1 MSVFG
6 TKADGMF
13 RYFVCPNDK
22 FVLNSLE
29 ETGEETGRD
38 GIIYRILKAENYQ
51 RILFVE
57 NDGSNYK
64 IFAYDTL
71 SELSYKHSDEFER
84 IDLYN
89 PNSVKAFYEKAQG
102 KQTKNNNGPAGLN
115 LGLSP
120 NLFGKKNQD
129 NTNAKSDSSLEYGR
143 RVVADFSRA
152 EDFLAIFVKLLDALK
167 HEKVQTAIVMQMD
180 LLERVNSKKVRDF
193 VDKAGR
199 AKTKKNILLYVA
211 EKREMFSNIVQKDA
225 IHYLHPMLYDFFD
238 RSGCDNS
245 SEMVSEKV
253 IEELQK
259 RNIIVVADKIGSDE
273 VANWILRQKIIKED
287 ARFKNIP
294 VSKVYSLAELLV
306 EDLLNINGKKHFK
319 DIPEKVDNYISFLY
333 GCLKDDD
340 FVKEL
345 EDKCKDLCPRE
356 IALVRDNNVL
366 HLERIAHK
374 DNHFSVMSEREKN
387 KNYLDAMG
395 ALNSMIGLQP
405 IKEELNSIFE
415 TITVMG
421 KDPDAWYSYIFAGNP
436 GTGKTQVARLMGQML
451 KAIGVLEKGH
461 VVEVTKSDIVAEY
474 IGQSGLKTRA
484 ACEKALG
491 GVLFLDEAYE
501 LVETDGYG
509 GEAFADEFCKE
520 AYNTIMNFMYNHRG
534 EICFVFAGYP
544 KKMER
549 FIKADTGMQR
559 RISKTLNFPD
569 YSIEELYSIF
579 EIMANKSGFKLADNV
594 RDVAITRIK
603 DIKSGS
609 GDNFG
614 NAGEMEKLLAECKRN
629 IASRITK
636 QLRNNSSITPE
647 ERYVILPEDLGVDT
661 ESVGE
666 EAFNVATKELYELI
680 GLQSV
685 KDQITLLMNQIKY
698 SSGNDSDKEPGH
710 YVFAGNPGTGKTE
723 VARLMGKIF
732 RAIGVLPKG
741 HVVEVSKATLVA
753 GYEGQTQKKVQELC
767 ESALGGVLFVDEAY
781 QLFTGE
787 NSGADFGKQAL
798 EVIMK
803 FMEDNRKNISV
814 IFAGYEDKMNELYKV
829 NSGLHSRISKT
840 IKFTD
845 YTVEELVDIL
855 KLMMSKEGLTA
866 DEKFYKKVYKY
877 ISEYK
882 KNQSKDFGNAR
893 DIRKILN
900 ELKQNKAKRLAAKD
914 QKGEHVTEED
924 KSVLLPEDIPIFS
937 DSEDL
942 TYEEAMEK
950 LNSLIGLQNVKYQIT
965 SLLNK
970 QTFSSTQTQ
979 SKEPGHYVFAG
990 NPGTGKTEVA
1000 RLMGKIFKALGL
1012 LEKGHVVEVSKA
1024 DLVAG
1029 YVGQTEDKTR
1039 EICKKA
1045 LGGVLFVDEAYQL
1058 FANENAGA
1066 DFGKQ
1071 ALEVIMKF
1079 MEDNRNNLSVIF
1091 AGYEQKMNR
1100 LYEVNEGL
1108 KSRISQIIVFPDYTP
1123 DELVDI
1129 LKLMMKKRNLAAEPP
1144 FFESIKS
1151 YFTSRKIAD
1160 GKNFGN
1166 AREVRRTLDLLD
1178 LNKANRLALKMSQG
1192 GIVSESD
1199 KLMLLIDDI
1208 PKYTETAR
1216 EEVHKNTYQKLD
1228 RESIEAVLPEY
1239 EPKSYTKQ
1247 EISSIIDKSI
1257 LFVRTDIGCGTAFL
1271 ISPDGYAVTC
1281 NHVIEGARQIDAR
1294 LRIPGR
1300 IGGTDSWHE
1309 CTVVN
1314 TRKDIDIAVIKLNGS
1329 NFPYLNI
1336 AKPERK
1342 INRGEEF
1349 VLMGYP
1355 FGHMTANDPTMFSGS
1370 ISSSENQRDEDGL
1383 VRYNID
1389 AQAKCGDSGAPII
1402 SLLDG
1407 CVIGV
1412 LMGSITNQSGDLTE
1426 EINYMRPI
1434 IYLWEE
1440 FME

>member
-6 TKADGMF
+6 TSADGMF

-29 ETGEETGRD
+29 ETDRD
-38 GIIYRILKAENYQ
+38 GIIYRILKSENYQ

-57 NDGSNYK
+57 NDGSYYK

-71 SELSYKHSDEFER
+71 SELSYKHRLDFENT
-84 IDLYN
+84 DLTDKD
-89 PNSVKAFYEKAQG
+89 SVKAFYEKTQG
-102 KQTKNNNGPAGLN
+102 KQTKNSSGPAGLN
-115 LGLSP
+115 LGIS
-120 NLFGKKNQD
+120 FGKKTED
-129 NTNAKSDSSLEYGR
+129 SGSKSTFSSEYGK
-143 RVVADFSRA
+143 RVVAEFSQA
-152 EDFLAIFVKLLDALK
+152 KDFLDIFIKLINAL
-167 HEKVQTAIVMQMD
+167 EFDKVQTAIVMQMD
-180 LLERVNSKKVRDF
+180 LLTRVNSPKVRDF
-193 VDKAGR
+193 MEKATSAHTG
-199 AKTKKNILLYVA
+199 KNILLYVV
-211 EKREMFSNIVQKDA
+211 EKKELLSNIVKRDE
-225 IHYLHPMLYDFFD
+225 IHYLHPMLLEFFE
-238 RSGCDNS
+238 S
-245 SEMVSEKV
+245 SRCGNGSADV

-273 VANWILRQKIIKED
+273 VANCILRKKIIKKD
-287 ARFKNIP
+287 ARFENIP

-306 EDLLNINGKKHFK
+306 EDLLNINKKKHFK
-319 DIPEKVDNYISFLY
+319 HIPEKVDNYIAFFS
-333 GCLKDDD
+333 GCLDDD
-340 FVKEL
+340 SFVKTLEEKCNEL
-345 EDKCKDLCPRE
+345 CSRE
-356 IALVRDNNVL
+356 IALARDNNVL
-366 HLERIAHK
+366 HLERITHK
-374 DNHFSVMSEREKN
+374 DNHFSVISEQEKN
-387 KNYLDAMG
+387 KNYSDIMET
-395 ALNSMIGLQP
+395 LNSMIGLQP
-405 IKEELNSIFE
+405 VKEELNSIFE

-421 KDPDAWYSYIFAGNP
+421 KDTDAWYSYVFAGNP
-436 GTGKTQVARLMGQML
+436 GTGKTQVARLMGRIL
-451 KAIGVLEKGH
+451 KTIGVLEKGH

-474 IGQSGLKTRA
+474 IGQSGPKTRA

-501 LVETDGYG
+501 LVKTEGYG
-509 GEAFADEFCKE
+509 PDTFSDDFCKE

-534 EICFVFAGYP
+534 EICFIFAGYP
-544 KKMER
+544 EKMQR
-549 FIKADTGMQR
+549 FINADPGMQR
-559 RISKTLNFPD
+559 RISSTLYFPD
-569 YSIEELYSIF
+569 YSIDELYSIF
-579 EIMANKSGFKLADNV
+579 EIMAKKSGFKLADNV
-594 RDVAITRIK
+594 RNIAITRIK
-603 DIKSGS
+603 DIKSGI

-614 NAGEMEKLLAECKRN
+614 NAGEMEKLLDACKRN

-661 ESVGE
+661 DSVGE

-685 KDQITLLMNQIKY
+685 KEQITLLMNQIKY
-698 SSGNDSDKEPGH
+698 SNGNDSDKEPGH
-710 YVFAGNPGTGKTE
+710 YVFAGNPGTGKTV

-732 RAIGVLPKG
+732 KAIGVLPKG

-753 GYEGQTQKKVQELC
+753 GYVGQTQGKVQELC

-781 QLFTGE
+781 QLFAGE
-787 NSGADFGKQAL
+787 NSGADFGKDAI

-803 FMEDNRKNISV
+803 FMEDNRKNVSV

-829 NSGLHSRISKT
+829 NSGLDSRISKT

-855 KLMMSKEGLTA
+855 KLMMSKENLSA
-866 DEKFYKKVYKY
+866 DDKFFGKVYKY

-882 KNQSKDFGNAR
+882 KSKSKDFGNAR
-893 DIRKILN
+893 EIRKILN
-900 ELKQNKAKRLAAKD
+900 ELDQNKASRLASKARN
-914 QKGEHVTEED
+914 GEYVTDED
-924 KSVLLPEDIPIFS
+924 KSTLLSEDIPAFG
-937 DSEDL
+937 DSENM

-950 LNSLIGLQNVKYQIT
+950 LNSLIGLQNVKHQIT

-979 SKEPGHYVFAG
+979 SKEPGHYIFSG

-1024 DLVAG
+1024 TLVAG
-1029 YVGQTEDKTR
+1029 YEGQTQGKTQ
-1039 EICKKA
+1039 ELCESA

-1058 FANENAGA
+1058 FAGENSGV
-1066 DFGKQ
+1066 DFGKE

-1079 MEDNRNNLSVIF
+1079 MEDNRNSVSVIF
-1091 AGYEQKMNR
+1091 AGYEQKMNK
-1100 LYEVNEGL
+1100 LYAVNEGL
-1108 KSRISQIIVFPDYTP
+1108 KSRISQIISFPDYTA

-1129 LKLMMKKRNLAAEPP
+1129 LKLMMKKANLVADTP

-1151 YFTSRKIAD
+1151 YLASRKIAD

-1166 AREVRRTLDLLD
+1166 AREVRKTLDLLD
-1178 LNKANRLALKMSQG
+1178 QNKANRLAFKLSQG
-1192 GIVSESD
+1192 GVVSEAD
-1199 KLMLLIDDI
+1199 KSLLLIDDI
-1208 PKYTETAR
+1208 PKYNETTR
-1216 EEVHKNTYQKLD
+1216 DETPKNTYRKLD
-1228 RESIEAVLPEY
+1228 KQLINTILSKY

-1247 EISSIIDKSI
+1247 EISTVIDKSI
-1257 LFVRTDIGCGTAFL
+1257 LFVRTDTGCGTAFL

-1281 NHVIEGARQIDAR
+1281 NHVIEGARQINAR

-1300 IGGTDSWHE
+1300 IGGADSWHE

-1314 TRKDIDIAVIKLNGS
+1314 TRKDIDIAVIKLTGS
-1329 NFPYLNI
+1329 NFPYLNT

-1342 INRGEEF
+1342 IIRGEDF

-1355 FGHMTANDPTMFSGS
+1355 FGNMTANDPTMFAGS
-1370 ISSSENQRDEDGL
+1370 ISSSENQRDENGYML
-1383 VRYNID
+1383 YYINSE
-1389 AQAKCGDSGAPII
+1389 AKSGHSGSPIV
-1402 SLLDG
+1402 SLSDG

-1412 LMGSITNQSGDLTE
+1412 LLGSITNQSGDLTE

-1434 IYLWEE
+1434 TYLWEE